1 MTYFNPRI
9 YNYHN
14 LNDEDR
20 YVVNGMIYL
29 VESLECAQ
37 ADYDLYDNETT
48 LDKIHSEIV
57 IETLQ
62 EAQERLKNDIVEF
75 MVTQIDNYKDDVA
88 EIDTNDY
95 FIGSRLEG
103 DDDED

>member
-20 YVVNGMIYL
+20 YVVNAMIYL
-29 VESLECAQ
+29 VESLESAE

-48 LDKIHSEIV
+48 LDKINSEIV

-62 EAQERLKNDIVEF
+62 EAQERLKNDIVEY
-75 MVTQIDNYKDDVA
+75 MVTRIEKYEDDVA
-88 EIDTNDY
+88 EIDTDDY

-103 DDDED
+103 DNDED